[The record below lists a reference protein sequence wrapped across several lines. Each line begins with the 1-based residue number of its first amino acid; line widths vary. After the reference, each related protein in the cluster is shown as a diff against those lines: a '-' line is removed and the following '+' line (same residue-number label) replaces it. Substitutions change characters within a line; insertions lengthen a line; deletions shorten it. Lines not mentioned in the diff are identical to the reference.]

1 MAEERYKLIVAKDYT
16 EQYFRDMWTAAYC
29 KQEIY
34 TFDGIRVYFYDDNFD
49 HAFYESTDRRQGI
62 HKSKKKDVLSLKRL
76 ARLYWIKD
84 VLRDP
89 DAELYVG
96 YESKTKSYTRSKR
109 VAVVKNNYI
118 VVIQIYAD
126 KKAKFI
132 TAYVADE
139 SIGKIK
145 EGPKWSDTKKNAD

>member
-1 MAEERYKLIVAKDYT
+1 M
-16 EQYFRDMWTAAYC
+16 
-29 KQEIY
+29 
-34 TFDGIRVYFYDDNFD
+34 YFYDDNFN

-62 HKSKKKDVLSLKRL
+62 HKSKKKDVLSPRRL
-76 ARLYWIKD
+76 ARFYWIKD

-89 DAELYVG
+89 DADLYVG

-109 VAVVKNNYI
+109 VAVVKNNYV

-139 SIGKIK
+139 SIDKIK
-145 EGPKWSDTKKNAD
+145 NGPKCQIQKRTLINWFSVRDLCRFLTVVKTLQRYKNYYY

>member
-16 EQYFRDMWTAAYC
+16 EQYLRDMWNDAYC

-62 HKSKKKDVLSLKRL
+62 HKSKKKDVPSPRRL
-76 ARLYWIKD
+76 ARFYWIKD

-89 DAELYVG
+89 DADLYVG
-96 YESKTKSYTRSKR
+96 YESKTKSSHNLCGLFLPVLREWNCR
-109 VAVVKNNYI
+109 LVVCKSPNRLPC
-118 VVIQIYAD
+118 
-126 KKAKFI
+126 
-132 TAYVADE
+132 
-139 SIGKIK
+139 G
-145 EGPKWSDTKKNAD
+145 